1 MRSEVRPRRFT
12 KRPAMAVAAIT
23 AVTALITTAGCSGTS
38 GNTADATGVGSGAKA
53 DVKALGPGTKNVPKE
68 NPVEVGVLY
77 TDDNPL
83 GIAPEILDGA
93 EAAAQYV
100 NSHGGVGGRAVKIV
114 ACNGKNNS
122 QSNAQCAAKFVN
134 SGVVTVYGLDALW
147 GDVGVSVAAKAGL
160 ASQTMPISGPEFAAS
175 NSYAWQ
181 GSGFTA
187 SAAAASYIADQK
199 VVGACAYVDVPAF
212 KEQCVDYFQ
221 KPARQL
227 GAKTSVL
234 AIPPG
239 ASDVSQYATRLSQT
253 HAKTVLVT
261 SSGQVAQQ
269 LIKSSAQTGYRP
281 QWILPSQ
288 RADFFKALGSQ
299 VKGVIFYN
307 DLVDSSDPGNRDA
320 AIFRAAIAKWAP
332 HMTVNA
338 FSTMA
343 FSNIVTL
350 ARLGN
355 QVGGDK
361 ITRAGLPSLL
371 AKVKDLPQF
380 MGPTLDSD
388 NHLPGFP
395 HALHT
400 GAYLYQWDGSTYK
413 RAGKGYYTVPGST
426 G

>member
-1 MRSEVRPRRFT
+1 MRSEARLRRST
-12 KRPAMAVAAIT
+12 NQPSLAVAAVI
-23 AVTALITTAGCSGTS
+23 AVTALLATAGCSSTAGKATDAA
-38 GNTADATGVGSGAKA
+38 GVGAGATADPS
-53 DVKALGPGTKNVPKE
+53 ALAPGTKDVPSD
-68 NPVEVGVLY
+68 NPVEVGILY
-77 TDDNPL
+77 TDDNPI
-83 GIAPEILDGA
+83 GVAPEILDGA
-93 EAAAQYV
+93 EAAARYV
-100 NSHGGVGGRAVKIV
+100 NSHGGVGGRALKIV
-114 ACNGKNNS
+114 ACNGKNNA
-122 QSNAQCAAKFVN
+122 QSDAQCAAKFVN
-134 SGVVTVYGLDALW
+134 SGVVTVYGLDAFW
-147 GDVGVSVAAKAGL
+147 GDAGVSVVAKAGL

-187 SAAAASYIADQK
+187 SAAAASYIAEQN

-212 KEQCVDYFQ
+212 KEQCLEYFQ
-221 KPARQL
+221 KPARKL

-234 AIPPG
+234 PIPPG

-253 HAKTVLVT
+253 HAKAVLVT
-261 SSGQVAQQ
+261 SNGQVAQQ
-269 LIKSSAQTGYRP
+269 LIMSSTQTGYRP

-288 RADFFKALGSQ
+288 RADFFKAVGSQ
-299 VKGVIFYN
+299 AKGVIFYN
-307 DLVDSSDPGNRDA
+307 DLVDASDPDNRDA
-320 AIFRAAIAKWAP
+320 AVFRAAIAKWAP
-332 HMTVNA
+332 HTTINA
-338 FSTMA
+338 FSIMA

-361 ITRAGLPSLL
+361 ITRAGLPAVL